1 MKPKRAYPL
10 RWLLLGPALLV
21 LLGTV
26 LGVAGLS
33 YRAARINSESVEQRL
48 VEEIASGI
56 ETHLIDLLRAAHDV
70 VQANVAAHRLG
81 LLPLD
86 AGARTQQH
94 LLNQIR
100 HQPHLTFLS
109 IGTPDGSF
117 VSASRHPVDGGLR
130 VLSAERGGPLT
141 RYRVLDELG
150 GRAELEERGDP
161 YDSRALVWYQRAA
174 QSGQL
179 GWYPVVAYRSYASL
193 GLGLSAPLR
202 NAQGQG
208 PLGVVGADVGL
219 VQLSRF
225 LAARFAGRSGLAFVA
240 EQDGQLL
247 ASSLEDRSAAPVHLA
262 QRQLAQQQDGRLRA
276 VAAWI
281 DKHGVQTDPR
291 AGPVRLQVEGR
302 RYLLNLRQVRGA
314 GGLDLLQ
321 GVLLE
326 EVALL
331 GGWQSQARWALVWV
345 LVVAVLAIGLLLGL
359 LTRLLRE
366 LDSLGTAAG
375 QLALGQGGVRV
386 PEDGPIQELRR
397 LAALFNHM
405 GEQVQRSLSQLKGEV
420 SVRSDELAMAQAE
433 LQRQLALDSLTQ
445 IANRTRFDEELDKA
459 WRRCQR
465 QNQALAL
472 LVLDVDTFKLYNE
485 RHGQVAGD
493 TLLRGLAELLE
504 GMQRRPDDLAARL
517 SADRFVLLLP
527 GTDPQGAAVEADEL
541 LMRVRARGWPQA
553 PGAPAATVTVSVGVA
568 IAWPDDVDSPSGL
581 LQRAE
586 TSLAA
591 AKAGGRNRW
600 VCLNA

>member
-1 MKPKRAYPL
+1 MKAGHAYPL

-33 YRAARINSESVEQRL
+33 YRAARINSESVELRL

-56 ETHLIDLLRAAHDV
+56 ETHLQGLLRSAHDV

-81 LLPLD
+81 LLGLES
-86 AGARTQQH
+86 AERVQQQ

-117 VSASRHPVDGGLR
+117 FSASRHPVDGGLR
-130 VLSAERGGPLT
+130 VLFAQRGGPLT
-141 RYRVLDELG
+141 RYRVLDDAS
-150 GRAELEERGDP
+150 GRTELEDSGEP
-161 YDSRALVWYQRAA
+161 YDSRGLAWYQRAA
-174 QSGQL
+174 QSGEL

-208 PLGVVGADVGL
+208 PMGVVGADLGL

-225 LAARFAGRSGLAFVA
+225 LSARFAGRSGLAFVA

-247 ASSLEDRSAAPVHLA
+247 ASSLETHSAPMHLA
-262 QRQLAQQQDGRLRA
+262 QRQLAHQADARLRA

-281 DKHGVQTDPR
+281 EREGPQTQAG
-291 AGPVRLQVEGR
+291 AGPVRLRAEGR
-302 RYLLNLRQVRGA
+302 TYLLNLRQVRAA

-326 EVALL
+326 ESALL
-331 GGWQSQARWALVWV
+331 GDWQSQARWALLWV
-345 LVVAVLAIGLLLGL
+345 LVVAVLAIALLYGL

-366 LDSLGTAAG
+366 LETLGDAAG
-375 QLALGQGGVRV
+375 RLALGQGGVRV
-386 PEDGPIQELRR
+386 PEDGPILEVRR
-397 LAALFNHM
+397 LAGLFNHM
-405 GEQVQRSLSQLKGEV
+405 GEQVQHALSHLKGEV
-420 SVRSDELAMAQAE
+420 STRSDELAMAQAE
-433 LQRQLALDSLTQ
+433 LQRQMALDNLTQ
-445 IANRTRFDEELDKA
+445 IANRSRFEEELDKA

-465 QNQALAL
+465 QSQALAL
-472 LVLDVDTFKLYNE
+472 LVLDVDAFKRYNE
-485 RHGQVAGD
+485 HHGQVAGD
-493 TLLRGLAELLE
+493 TLLRGLAELLD

-517 SADRFVLLLP
+517 SADRFALLLP
-527 GTDPQGAAVEADEL
+527 GTDPQGAAQEAEEL
-541 LMRVRARGWPQA
+541 LLRVRARGWPQA
-553 PGAPAATVTVSVGVA
+553 PGAPSGTVSVSVGVA
-568 IAWPDDVDSPSGL
+568 IAWPDDLDRPAGL

-586 TSLAA
+586 QSLAA